1 MTTLTSIVAS
11 VVVNSSAAALSH
23 FGLNVEP
30 VRLEKPPVV
39 SERVVARSH
48 PQPQKV
54 ASVAPV
60 GDPCPKLHK
69 A

>member
-23 FGLNVEP
+23 FGLVVEP
-30 VRLEKPPVV
+30 VRLEKPAPAA
-39 SERVVARSH
+39 ERVVARSH
-48 PQPQKV
+48 PQAQRAV
-54 ASVAPV
+54 NVL
-60 GDPCPKLHK
+60 DPCPKPQLK

>member
-23 FGLNVEP
+23 FGLSVEP
-30 VRLEKPPVV
+30 LHIDKPAAA

-48 PQPQKV
+48 AQPQRV
-54 ASVAPV
+54 ATLPE
-60 GDPCPKLHK
+60 PCPKLK
-69 A
+69 LRSA

>member
-23 FGLNVEP
+23 FGLTVEP
-30 VRLEKPPVV
+30 VHMDKPAAA

-54 ASVAPV
+54 AVA
-60 GDPCPKLHK
+60 GEPCPKLHLRK

>member
-30 VRLEKPPVV
+30 MHFEKATPAA
-39 SERVVARSH
+39 ERVVARSH
-48 PQPQKV
+48 PQPQPV
-54 ASVAPV
+54 ATLPE
-60 GDPCPKLHK
+60 PCPKLK
-69 A
+69 LRNA

>member
-23 FGLNVEP
+23 FGLVVEP
-30 VRLEKPPVV
+30 LRLEQPAAAP
-39 SERVVARSH
+39 ERVVARSH
-48 PQPQKV
+48 PQSQRVVNVVEPCSKPQ
-54 ASVAPV
+54 
-60 GDPCPKLHK
+60 LK